1 MFKNFLGELIDAFYS
16 MLCLIKRYLQFYL
29 VLIALAAFHA
39 ALPDALTQALF
50 GRKEATE
57 EILAQ
62 TIASGRINSD
72 AFTIWVPY
80 FIGLI
85 LFRMLYVLLN
95 NEPPV
100 SRFGKKL
107 SSFLAC
113 RQRHTLLSLFCSY
126 LFVNK
131 AATLY
136 SPLCF
141 YDICCFILVW
151 FVVRICSGILV
162 KALKQDSVYFGYHS
176 NDRKDITA
184 VSEDTYQLLCTQY
197 RALYE
202 QSEKLDSNDEEYALC
217 HAQLRAVRAVL
228 TTLGFK
234 EDDFERIESEN
245 NADKISSPVRTR

>member
-29 VLIALAAFHA
+29 VLTALAAFHA

-72 AFTIWVPY
+72 AFTIWALY
-80 FIGLI
+80 FIGQI
-85 LFRMLYVLLN
+85 LFRMLYILLKN
-95 NEPPV
+95 VPPV

-126 LFVNK
+126 LAVNMT
-131 AATLY
+131 AGLCF
-136 SPLCF
+136 PLRF
-141 YDICCFILVW
+141 YDICCFMLVL
-151 FVVRICSGILV
+151 FAVRICFNILV
-162 KALKQDSVYFGYHS
+162 KALKLDSSYFGYHS
-176 NDRKDITA
+176 NDGKDITT
-184 VSEDTYQLLCTQY
+184 VSDDTYQLLCTQY
-197 RALYE
+197 RVLYE
-202 QSEKLDSNDEEYALC
+202 QSEKLDSNDDKYALC

-234 EDDFERIESEN
+234 EDDFERIESEQSTIRN
-245 NADKISSPVRTR
+245 